1 MHVRLETADDVGRE
15 RITQLLRYSLNGHRE
30 DIEILQLNVANIRDS
45 LGTELHRCRLRAL
58 LRHGPPIE
66 VEDVQSRLDLAVTR
80 ALERCVRT
88 IQRRRRASAHR
99 HSA

>member
-1 MHVRLETADDVGRE
+1 MHVHLETADGVGRE
-15 RITQLLRYSLNGHRE
+15 RITQLLRYSVNGHRE
-30 DIEILQLNVANIRDS
+30 DIENLQLNVATVRDP

-58 LRHGPPIE
+58 LRRGPPIE
-66 VEDVQSRLDLAVTR
+66 VEELQSRLDLSVTR

-88 IQRRRRASAHR
+88 IQRRRRAPAHR

>member
-1 MHVRLETADDVGRE
+1 MLVRLETADDVRRE
-15 RITQLLRYSLNGHRE
+15 RITQLLRYSINGHSE
-30 DIEILQLNVANIRDS
+30 DIDSMQLNVETMRDP

-66 VEDVQSRLDLAVTR
+66 VEEVQSRLDLTVTR

-88 IQRRRRASAHR
+88 IQRRRRASMQR
-99 HSA
+99 HFA

>member
-1 MHVRLETADDVGRE
+1 MHVHLETTDDVGRE
-15 RITQLLRYSLNGHRE
+15 RVTQLLQYSLNGQRK
-30 DIEILQLNVANIRDS
+30 DIESLQLSVATIQDP
-45 LGTELHRCRLRAL
+45 LGTTLHRCRLRAL

-88 IQRRRRASAHR
+88 IQRRLGIYTQR

>member
-1 MHVRLETADDVGRE
+1 MLVRLETADDVRRE
-15 RITQLLRYSLNGHRE
+15 RITQLLRYSINGHSE
-30 DIEILQLNVANIRDS
+30 DIDNLQLNVETMRDP

-66 VEDVQSRLDLAVTR
+66 VEEVQSRLDLTVTR

-88 IQRRRRASAHR
+88 IQRRRRASMQR
-99 HSA
+99 HFA